1 MIMKSITDKKSNI
14 PQIQL
19 EELDQELNEL
29 ENQLVNIKSNE
40 TKVQQKEK
48 KQDMMDIDSE
58 EKNVSWKLYE
68 NWKPCPIGTLP
79 NGKVP
84 CLDMPVLI

>member
-1 MIMKSITDKKSNI
+1 MIMKSISNKKSDI
-14 PQIQL
+14 PQIQV

-29 ENQLVNIKSNE
+29 ENQLVNIKSNQ
-40 TKVQQKEK
+40 TKVK
-48 KQDMMDIDSE
+48 KQGRNKPDMMDIDSD
-58 EKNVSWKLYE
+58 KDASWQLFE

-84 CLDMPVLI
+84 CLDMPLL

>member
-1 MIMKSITDKKSNI
+1 MIMKSISNKRSDI
-14 PQIQL
+14 PQIQA

-29 ENQLVNIKSNE
+29 ETQLVNIKSNQ
-40 TKVQQKEK
+40 TKVK
-48 KQDMMDIDSE
+48 KQGRNKPDMMDIDSD
-58 EKNVSWKLYE
+58 KDASWQPFE

-84 CLDMPVLI
+84 CLDMPLL